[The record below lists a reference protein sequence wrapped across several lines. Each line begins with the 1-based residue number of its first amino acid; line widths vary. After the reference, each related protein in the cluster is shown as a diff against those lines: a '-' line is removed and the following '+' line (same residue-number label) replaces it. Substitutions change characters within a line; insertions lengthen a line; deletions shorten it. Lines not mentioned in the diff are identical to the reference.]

1 VSCSHAARLIILV
14 MMTLA
19 SGCTSQKDQGT
30 HQNLPTHILPQS
42 LTEPL
47 TPAPTP
53 TAGQSAITE
62 DSAPLYYNA
71 DDITRLTFCA
81 EQSHTAASN
90 PQQKPEGKYLSAQDY
105 ALHIFRQCARTQ
117 GLSDERT
124 DRASFCMSGQ
134 FMAEYVWKNKQRG
147 IQEKSLRDQLRDSP
161 NPATSLIIREIY
173 RLEDETLPQ
182 SQHRLW
188 NDCIRNFKDRSKTP
202 EAAS

>member
-1 VSCSHAARLIILV
+1 MSCSPAARLICLV
-14 MMTLA
+14 FLTFV
-19 SGCTSQKDQGT
+19 SGCTFQKDQGT
-30 HQNLPTHILPQS
+30 DQNLPTQILSQ
-42 LTEPL
+42 PL
-47 TPAPTP
+47 TQPLN
-53 TAGQSAITE
+53 QSATTE

-81 EQSHTAASN
+81 EQSRVAASN
-90 PQQKPEGKYLSAQDY
+90 PQQKPEGKYLSSQDY
-105 ALHIFRQCARTQ
+105 ALQVFRQCARTQ
-117 GLSDERT
+117 GFSNERS

-147 IQEKSLRDQLRDSP
+147 IQEKSLRDQLTDSP